1 MRGDTKNNIKK
12 VALALFANDGYDA
25 TSMDK
30 IASGVGI
37 KKSSIYAFFKN
48 KESLFWEIY
57 DELEEQYNKY
67 MEKLLLESETMAAG
81 DRLFYL
87 FKHYLL
93 YYHSSATEEATAA
106 RVFWIRVMFF
116 PPTMMKE
123 HLLLRAFK
131 HEQKLGLNYIEIIQ
145 AGIDQ
150 GIIQGEDSE
159 AILLSYYSLRQGL
172 YSLMNVFMSNMTV
185 EEKTI
190 KVEKVWENFWQGIR
204 KGENDE

>member
-57 DELEEQYNKY
+57 DDLEEQYNKY
-67 MEKLLLESETMAAG
+67 MEKLLRESETMAVG

-93 YYHSSATEEATAA
+93 YYHSSATEEAIAA

-116 PPTMMKE
+116 PPASIKD

-131 HEQKLGLNYIEIIQ
+131 HEQQLGLKYAEIIRT
-145 AGIDQ
+145 GIDE

-159 AILLSYYSLRQGL
+159 DILLSYYSLRQGL
-172 YSLMNVFMSNMTV
+172 YSLMNVFMSNMTA
-185 EEKTI
+185 EEKAV
-190 KVEKVWENFWQGIR
+190 KVEKVWRNYWQGIR
-204 KGENDE
+204 KGGNDE